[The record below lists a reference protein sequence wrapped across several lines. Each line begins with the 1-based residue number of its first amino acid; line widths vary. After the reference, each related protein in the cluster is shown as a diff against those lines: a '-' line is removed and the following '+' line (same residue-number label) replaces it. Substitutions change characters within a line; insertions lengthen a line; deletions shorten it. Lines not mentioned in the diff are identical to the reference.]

1 MSIKPYTALA
11 IQNTM
16 LTVRRKEDV
25 FKNLEGIK
33 EIIELNHYI
42 GLDYPIRLIAIN
54 EASFQTFVDSQLGW
68 DHATNAREGV
78 MSTTLPGP
86 ESDYLAELAR
96 KYETYICGQIRAKD
110 PQMGFEDRFFNMLFV
125 IDPQGKLI
133 HKYHKLQ
140 TFAPENS
147 VVPHD
152 VWDRFVEVYG
162 QTMDSFFPVVDT
174 EIGKIGTLECMDTSY
189 PETAR
194 GMAMNGAEIL
204 YAPTYIEPYVGR
216 GWHDIQLRARALDNN
231 CYVVSPNS
239 GNWFLGPDSKV
250 PTDMHGGNSMIIDYT
265 GQVLARHAGDGNSFI
280 SAPIDIEALRYW
292 RTKVSFGAWIKD
304 LRTEQFQLLYREP
317 IMPKNRFM
325 AKPPGSRSE
334 RMEVERT
341 NVEKLIKRG
350 VYTRPGRWADEDE

>member
-1 MSIKPYTALA
+1 MTIKPFAALA

-16 LTVRRKEDV
+16 MCVREKDDV
-25 FKNLEGIK
+25 YKNLE
-33 EIIELNHYI
+33 IIRETIEANHYI
-42 GLDYPIRLIAIN
+42 GLDYPIRLVALS

-68 DHATNAREGV
+68 DHKTNALEGL

-86 ESDYLAELAR
+86 ETDYLAEVAKR
-96 KYETYICGQIRAKD
+96 NETYICGQIRAKD
-110 PQMGFEDRFFNMLFV
+110 PELGFEDRYFNMLYV

-133 HKYHKLQ
+133 HKSHKLQ
-140 TFAPENS
+140 TFAPEAS

-162 QTMDSFFPVVDT
+162 DTMEAFFPVVDT
-174 EIGKIGTLECMDTSY
+174 EIGKIGALQCMDTSF

-194 GMAMNGAEIL
+194 GLAMNGAEIL

-239 GNWFLGPDSKV
+239 GDWFLSPDSPV
-250 PTDMHGGNSMIIDYT
+250 PTHMHGGNSMIIDYT
-265 GQVLARHAGDGNSFI
+265 GQVLARHAGDGNAFI

-292 RTKVSFGAWIKD
+292 RTHVSFGSWLKD
-304 LRTEQFQLLYREP
+304 LRTEQFELIYKER
-317 IMPKNRFM
+317 IMPKNRYM
-325 AKPPGSRSE
+325 DKAPGAREE
-334 RMEVERT
+334 RKQTEKD
-341 NVEKLIKRG
+341 NIEKLTKRG
-350 VYTRPGRWADEDE
+350 VYTPAGKWAD